1 MPPIAKENDFLTATP
16 DARPTT
22 NAATAEP
29 VNKPQ
34 PVALEVPVTVNGARA
49 VEGSDKREPFSETTA
64 TVLIFGNGG
73 VIRLSSSVA
82 PGQLLFLTNERT
94 KKEVVCQV
102 VKSKNYRNVSGY
114 VELEFTEP
122 VIGFWGMRFPGDR
135 LGPAQPAAPQ
145 AVPAGPTAVGGTP
158 LAPKPAAPVVVAKEA
173 ELKHSQAKVLV
184 PAPQDSEIP
193 APWKVHAPVAT
204 IPVAPAPPIVPAVPV
219 SSTPHAVAESIPEK
233 PVEPF
238 PAFDLPRTSDV
249 KASIFAPPPQASA
262 SPSAFSPVS
271 SPSVQ
276 EAQPATPPSQPPLA
290 HAPAASDPETEALKL
305 HTARLQEELST
316 LLFQKPEEVK
326 PAPATPSVDRQT
338 VVGVA
343 AKVLEFAQREPSPA
357 PVKPA
362 EPARLAP
369 PPPKSSLDD
378 QELKIPAWLEPLAR
392 NAAAPVSTQELIE
405 REKAKRL
412 AEKTNVEESITEPAP
427 MVEEESVPELQV
439 PNFGSAL
446 PTDDTSLALEGE
458 SRSSGKGLWIAAIA
472 AGVLLLA
479 GGGWWFANRQTIS
492 APSSAASADTRTL
505 QASVPSTAPQSQPHA
520 DAQAQ
525 APAIS
530 PVQSNPAPQSTAF
543 SLTNPGSNSSSV
555 ASANSSTVP
564 VRNQQA
570 TKNSQNDGA
579 TVVAASSVEPVPA
592 APKKPALGEVRLA
605 SPVLAKRGKAQDSSD
620 ADPGLAL
627 NVDQPETTD
636 APLAAGLAV
645 ASKGPAAPATPL
657 PIGGDVVQARLV
669 SSVAPVYP
677 QLAKNQHVSG
687 DVRVDALIDADGRVT
702 TMKIV
707 SGPTLLH
714 QAAMDSLKQWK
725 YKPASLDGKPVP
737 MHLTVTI
744 QFRLQ

>member
-1 MPPIAKENDFLTATP
+1 MPPIAKENDLLTATP

-22 NAATAEP
+22 NAAATAEP

-49 VEGSDKREPFSETTA
+49 VEGSDKREPFSETTT

-135 LGPAQPAAPQ
+135 LGPAQAAAPQ

-158 LAPKPAAPVVVAKEA
+158 LASKPAAPVVVAKEP
-173 ELKHSQAKVLV
+173 EPKHSQAKVAV
-184 PAPQDSEIP
+184 PAPQDTEIP
-193 APWKVHAPVAT
+193 APWKVRAPVAT

-219 SSTPHAVAESIPEK
+219 SSKPHTVVESISEK

-271 SPSVQ
+271 SPSMQ
-276 EAQPATPPSQPPLA
+276 EAQPATPPSQAP

-305 HTARLQEELST
+305 HTARLQEELSS

-326 PAPATPSVDRQT
+326 PAPVTPSMDKQT

-343 AKVLEFAQREPSPA
+343 AKVLEFAQSEPSPA

-362 EPARLAP
+362 EPAKLAP
-369 PPPKSSLDD
+369 PPSKSSLGDE
-378 QELKIPAWLEPLAR
+378 ELKIPAWLEPLAR

-412 AEKTNVEESITEPAP
+412 AEKTNVEESITEAAP
-427 MVEEESVPELQV
+427 IVEEESVPELQV
-439 PNFGSAL
+439 PSFGSAL
-446 PTDDTSLALEGE
+446 PIDDTSPALESE
-458 SRSSGKGLWIAAIA
+458 PRSSGKGLWIAAIA

-479 GGGWWFANRQTIS
+479 AGGWWFANRQTIS
-492 APSSAASADTRTL
+492 APSSAASADTRPA
-505 QASVPSTAPQSQPHA
+505 QASVPSTATQSQPRL

-525 APAIS
+525 VPAIS

-543 SLTNPGSNSSSV
+543 SLTNPGSNSSGV
-555 ASANSSTVP
+555 ASASSPTAP

-579 TVVAASSVEPVPA
+579 TVVTASAVEPVPA
-592 APKKPALGEVRLA
+592 EPKKPALGEVRLA
-605 SPVLAKRGKAQDSSD
+605 SPVVKKPGKAQDSTD
-620 ADPGLAL
+620 ADPGLTL
-627 NVDQPETTD
+627 NADQPETTD

-725 YKPASLDGKPVP
+725 YKPAALDGKPVP

>member
-1 MPPIAKENDFLTATP
+1 MPPIAKENDLLTATP

-22 NAATAEP
+22 NTAATAEP

-49 VEGSDKREPFSETTA
+49 VEGSDKREPFSETTT

-145 AVPAGPTAVGGTP
+145 AVPVGPTAVGGTP
-158 LAPKPAAPVVVAKEA
+158 LAPKPAAPVVVAREP
-173 ELKHSQAKVLV
+173 EPKHSQVKVVV
-184 PAPQDSEIP
+184 PAPQDTEIP
-193 APWKVHAPVAT
+193 APWKAHAPVAT

-219 SSTPHAVAESIPEK
+219 SGKPHTVAESIPEK

-249 KASIFAPPPQASA
+249 KASIFAPPPQASS

-271 SPSVQ
+271 LPSVQ
-276 EAQPATPPSQPPLA
+276 EAQSATPPSQAP
-290 HAPAASDPETEALKL
+290 HTPAASDPETEALKL
-305 HTARLQEELST
+305 HTARLQEELSS

-326 PAPATPSVDRQT
+326 PAPVTPSVDKQT

-343 AKVLEFAQREPSPA
+343 AKVLEFAQSEPSPA
-357 PVKPA
+357 PVKHA
-362 EPARLAP
+362 EPAKLAP
-369 PPPKSSLDD
+369 PPSKSSLDD
-378 QELKIPAWLEPLAR
+378 EELKIPAWLEPLAR

-412 AEKTNVEESITEPAP
+412 AEKTNVEESITEAAP
-427 MVEEESVPELQV
+427 IVEEESVTELQV
-439 PNFGSAL
+439 PSFGSAL
-446 PTDDTSLALEGE
+446 PIDDTSPALESE
-458 SRSSGKGLWIAAIA
+458 PRSSGKGLWIAAVA

-492 APSSAASADTRTL
+492 APSSAALADTRPA
-505 QASVPSTAPQSQPHA
+505 QVSVPSTAPQTQPRA
-520 DAQAQ
+520 DAQV
-525 APAIS
+525 PAS
-530 PVQSNPAPQSTAF
+530 SAVQSNPAPQSAAF
-543 SLTNPGSNSSSV
+543 SLTNPGANSSGV
-555 ASANSSTVP
+555 APTNSSTVP

-579 TVVAASSVEPVPA
+579 AVVTASTVEPVPA

-605 SPVLAKRGKAQDSSD
+605 SPVLAKRGKAQDSTD

-627 NVDQPETTD
+627 NADQPETTD

-657 PIGGDVVQARLV
+657 PVGGDVVQARLV

-725 YKPASLDGKPVP
+725 YKPAALDGKPVP